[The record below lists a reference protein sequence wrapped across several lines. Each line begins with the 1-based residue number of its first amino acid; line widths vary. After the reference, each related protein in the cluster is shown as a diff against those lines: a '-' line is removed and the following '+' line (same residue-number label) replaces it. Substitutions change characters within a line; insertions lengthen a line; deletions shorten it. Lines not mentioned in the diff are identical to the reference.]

1 MSEILTSYFEKYRY
15 SISSKLGTTFISEPI
30 NWNDDNKTLKRS
42 EDVHGVFTSLSNN
55 LEFYVGDDVSDGGY
69 DLIRKIY
76 ETEGVNGKALLRK
89 EENVSGTWLESYRG
103 YFDFS
108 TYSREEN
115 VIKIKFNESGL
126 YEFIKSRGGEELEI
140 DRLTTMD
147 GNPVEPMNVE
157 TVALDGRK
165 ILIID
170 SLVVNTSN
178 PDQDLEAGDYKKMYI
193 RIHQAG

>member
-115 VIKIKFNESGL
+115 VIKIKFNESGI
-126 YEFIKSRGGEELEI
+126 YEHFGKC
-140 DRLTTMD
+140 
-147 GNPVEPMNVE
+147 N
-157 TVALDGRK
+157 
-165 ILIID
+165 
-170 SLVVNTSN
+170 
-178 PDQDLEAGDYKKMYI
+178 
-193 RIHQAG
+193 